1 MKKITAFALTLI
13 LMISAIYPVYSADKS
28 TKLDVPKIEITTQ
41 NGKGVDLKKADG
53 YVDASV
59 KITDI
64 DNTSLSDS
72 VVFKVR
78 GNSTAFDSIGKKSYT
93 FKFAKKKELF
103 SMGSGKKWALISNV
117 YDPTLARNYVAFSLA
132 QKLGIQYTSNFK
144 VVELWLDKSFRGC
157 YMLFEPVGEGKDR
170 VDIDLKGNDGKK
182 DFLLELEASRV
193 EDDVTYITSNG
204 MRFAISEPDPPTE
217 EQASYIKSTVDD
229 VIRTIRYG
237 TKEEIEGKIDIE
249 SFSKFY
255 ILNEF
260 LKTVDF
266 NFSSVF
272 YYYKDGK
279 LYAGPPWDY
288 DLSSGNV
295 NKDFSSN
302 YASSYKTDGLF
313 INNKNLYNYLCD
325 YDWFND
331 TAKKL
336 FVENYP
342 YFKSIYSEGGVID
355 TFYKTYKKPIERNFS
370 GAGWS
375 VSRYY
380 VNVMKYPLATY
391 AENYDFYVNW
401 CNKRVEW
408 LADYYEIDTSTVP
421 ATEETTTEEPTTKQV
436 TTAAVTTA
444 EPTTSAP
451 EVKPSETAEP
461 SGTTEPIETTATT
474 APTEISTTEPEETT
488 SPKPS
493 TAQPT
498 TEASETTV
506 TEPPVSSEPVT
517 SPTTPEPTA
526 PVKPVEPV
534 KPVVIPYLCGTV
546 NLMAGSTV
554 NLPALDAGF
563 VSSNK
568 NVATV
573 KNGKVTALKKGTAD
587 IAAVV
592 GNIKYVYKT
601 KVVNNPSLSKKSIT
615 VKKGK
620 TKSVTLIGK
629 VKSVKNTY
637 KNTKKVKI
645 ISKRSADKIKI
656 RGLKKGKTTLKIFV
670 NGYKLKLKVKVK

>member
-1 MKKITAFALTLI
+1 MKKITAFALSLI

-28 TKLDVPKIEITTQ
+28 TKLDVPKIEITTKD
-41 NGKGVDLKKADG
+41 GKGVDLKKADG

-64 DNTSLSDS
+64 DNSSLSDDITI
-72 VVFKVR
+72 KVR
-78 GNSTAFDSIGKKSYT
+78 GNSTAFDSIGKKSYN
-93 FKFAKKKELF
+93 FKFAKKKNLF
-103 SMGSGKKWALISNV
+103 SMGSGKKWSLLANV
-117 YDPTLARNYVAFSLA
+117 FDPTLARNYVAFSLA
-132 QKLGIQYTSNFK
+132 QKLGVQYTSNFK

-157 YMLFEPVGEGKDR
+157 YLLIEPVGEGKDR

-313 INNKNLYNYLCD
+313 INNKNLYNYLCG

-331 TAKKL
+331 TAKKV
-336 FVENYP
+336 FVENYT

-370 GAGWS
+370 GVGWS
-375 VSRYY
+375 VGRYY
-380 VNVMKYPLATY
+380 VNVMKYPLPTY

-401 CNKRVEW
+401 CKERVEW

-421 ATEETTTEEPTTKQV
+421 ATEETTTEEPTTEQV
-436 TTAAVTTA
+436 TTTAVTTA

-451 EVKPSETAEP
+451 EVKPSETA
-461 SGTTEPIETTATT
+461 EPIETTATT

-488 SPKPS
+488 SPDPS
-493 TAQPT
+493 TAQPAT
-498 TEASETTV
+498 KASETTV

-546 NLMAGSTV
+546 NLNAGSTAK
-554 NLPALDAGF
+554 LPAIKADF
-563 VSSNK
+563 VSSDK
-568 NVATV
+568 NVAAV

-587 IAAVV
+587 ITAVS
-592 GNIKYVYKT
+592 GFIKYIYKT
-601 KVVNNPSLSKKSIT
+601 NVVNNPSLSKKLIT
-615 VKKGK
+615 VKMGK
-620 TKSVTLIGK
+620 TKTVKLIGK
-629 VKSVKNTY
+629 AKSVNNKY
-637 KNTKKVKI
+637 KNTKTAKI

-656 RGLKKGKTTLKIFV
+656 RGLKRGKTTLKIFV